1 MLFHKEEL
9 LKELELET
17 QIQSVVQQLQLVLV
31 TLYHK
36 EVDPLSELALLM
48 LSHLEA
54 QLLLQELEV
63 LHQEVVLVMLT
74 LYWLKAT

>member
-36 EVDPLSELALLM
+36 EVDQLSELALLM
-48 LSHLEA
+48 LSHLEV

-74 LYWLKAT
+74 LS